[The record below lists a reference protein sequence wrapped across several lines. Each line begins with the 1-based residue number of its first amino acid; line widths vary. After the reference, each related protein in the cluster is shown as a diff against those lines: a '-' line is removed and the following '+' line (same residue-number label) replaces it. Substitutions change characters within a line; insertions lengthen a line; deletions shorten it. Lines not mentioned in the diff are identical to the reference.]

1 MDQNLCHNLSL
12 WEDIIIAGE
21 EVALQSVPLVGE
33 TNKRT
38 GVLILQV
45 IERLAIIEVNAAI
58 SITILIK
65 VNLECYFSLNAR

>member
-12 WEDIIIAGE
+12 WEDVIIAGE

-38 GVLILQV
+38 GVLVLLV
-45 IERLAIIEVNAAI
+45 IERLTIVEVNATV
-58 SITILIK
+58 SITIL
-65 VNLECYFSLNAR
+65 VEVYLECNFSLNAR